1 MSAAS
6 IIQAGGISEEVV
18 NFGSLSPLTGVV
30 TLPAKQDSH
39 PSRTAVIVLNAGT
52 THRVGP
58 NRLHVGIARRLAG
71 TGMPVLRFDHSG
83 IGDSVVRQ
91 DGRPFTESVPLET
104 KEAMDCLEQS
114 YGIRQ
119 FILMG
124 LCSGA
129 ATAFVVARKDPRV
142 IGALMINAT
151 SHFHSD
157 HPELLESTYNRSLAR
172 HTWRIALMSRYRFKS
187 WRKVLTGQLS
197 IRRVGANLLGGWAH
211 PFSSRS
217 QAAARRTGKGPK
229 PRLDIEGL
237 VKRGVKL
244 LHVYAEG
251 DEGLDYFRLMLGRD
265 LKPLTRNG
273 TMEVR
278 ILKGVNHLFTQRWA
292 QAALFEIVEEFARD
306 IQSRAPGAPP
316 QQMRTARAQQP

>member
-1 MSAAS
+1 MSAAP
-6 IIQAGGISEEVV
+6 IIQADGIAEEIV
-18 NFGSLSPLTGVV
+18 NFGVLSPLTGVV
-30 TLPAKQDSH
+30 TLPAKQDAH

-91 DGRPFTESVPLET
+91 DGRPLTESVPLET
-104 KEAMDCLEQS
+104 KEAMDCLEQC

-119 FILMG
+119 FILTG

-157 HPELLESTYNRSLAR
+157 HPELLETAYNRSLAR
-172 HTWRIALMSRYRFKS
+172 HAWRIALMSSYRLKN
-187 WRKVLTGQLS
+187 WHKVLTGQLS
-197 IRRVGANLLGGWAH
+197 IRRIGANLLGGWAH
-211 PFSSRS
+211 PFSSRP
-217 QAAARRTGKGPK
+217 QAAAPPTGKGPN
-229 PRLDIEGL
+229 PRLDIEEL

-265 LKPLTRNG
+265 LKPLTRNR

-278 ILKGVNHLFTQRWA
+278 ILIGVNHLFTQRWA
-292 QAALFEIVEEFARD
+292 QAALFEIVEGFARD
-306 IQSRAPGAPP
+306 IQSRAPGAAS
-316 QQMRTARAQQP
+316 QQVRTARAQQS